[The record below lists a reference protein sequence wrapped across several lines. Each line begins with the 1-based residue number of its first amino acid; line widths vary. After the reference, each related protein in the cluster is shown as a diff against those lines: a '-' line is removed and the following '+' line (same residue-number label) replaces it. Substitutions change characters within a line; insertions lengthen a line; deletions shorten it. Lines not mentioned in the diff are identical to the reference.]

1 MSVANQEA
9 MAASAIRRAL
19 RSGETVAVPRVSDLD
34 ALTASMAGKV
44 EVDSIDEDRDGEIL
58 DRIVRAAVLGV
69 FREVVPGELHR
80 GVVEAFEEHD
90 GVSVGEAVGSAA
102 YAEVALEIPALA
114 TAAAVLLGDEP
125 DGSDPPPA
133 LVASAV
139 ELVLEGL
146 HLSKRLNKVTTGSG
160 SRYRNHG

>member
-1 MSVANQEA
+1 M
-9 MAASAIRRAL
+9 
-19 RSGETVAVPRVSDLD
+19 
-34 ALTASMAGKV
+34 
-44 EVDSIDEDRDGEIL
+44 
-58 DRIVRAAVLGV
+58 
-69 FREVVPGELHR
+69 
-80 GVVEAFEEHD
+80 
-90 GVSVGEAVGSAA
+90 
-102 YAEVALEIPALA
+102 ALEIPALA

-160 SRYRNHG
+160 SRYRNRG